1 MSEQETE
8 QQDGAG
14 DATAGDREEARS
26 NWEFWDQPPTVDQVR
41 ELLETLRPVYGVKT
55 VDYID
60 YVQPLSQSKKIDG
73 ARDERGRRGPATY
86 RDTWSLYMSVGGRIA
101 MLSAAQELNGW
112 EVDFRPEMHPG
123 PDCPTGYLEFTDR
136 IVYREYCVITQFGV
150 PMDDSKWAARPDQ
163 LPLVLG
169 SKPGTAW
176 VPRSGGSQA
185 KGSNPYEKVETA
197 ARGRS
202 IGAWGFGVLPGTGVA
217 SLEEMMGV
225 AENRAA
231 VQAEG
236 GPQQEREAK
245 KTQPQWVEECK
256 TLAEEVRQVRNIDT
270 AAMDLRVAEFLSRI
284 GVPTSAVWQE
294 LPTDDTAG
302 VPNIQWDRIKPGQL
316 QLMANSFRETIKA
329 AKMDAS
335 MAGEQDQ

>member
-1 MSEQETE
+1 MSEE
-8 QQDGAG
+8 QTSAAEAEAAG
-14 DATAGDREEARS
+14 DATAGDEQSEVRS

-41 ELLETLRPVYGVKT
+41 ELLEGLRPVYGVRT

-73 ARDERGRRGPATY
+73 GRDERGRKAGHTY

-123 PDCPTGYLEFTDR
+123 PDCPTGYLEFGER
-136 IVYREYCVITQFGV
+136 IVYREYCVITQFGI
-150 PMDDSKWAARPDQ
+150 PMDDSKWAARADM

-176 VPRSGGSQA
+176 VPRTGGSQA

-231 VQAEG
+231 AQAEG
-236 GPQQEREAK
+236 GPQAEREPK
-245 KTQPQWVEECK
+245 KTQPEWVEECK
-256 TLAEEVRQVRNIDT
+256 TLAEQVRQLRQIEDDEMQV
-270 AAMDLRVAEFLSRI
+270 RVAEFLSKI
-284 GVPTSAVWQE
+284 GVPAIAVWAE
-294 LPTDDTAG
+294 LPTDDTPGMPA
-302 VPNIQWDRIKPGQL
+302 IQWDRVKPGQL
-316 QLMANSFRETIKA
+316 QLMANSFRSTIKSA
-329 AKMDAS
+329 TI
-335 MAGEQDQ
+335 DQAL